1 MRGWSPLTDHTFSG
15 LGSLLYETDSPFAR
29 GFPRGLRELVV
40 KVDRT
45 ALADRS
51 GTDAIRRPV
60 MAFFRGDTTSNQ
72 YARALATI
80 ANRATR
86 TGEPRIAGEEPCLT

>member
-1 MRGWSPLTDHTFSG
+1 
-15 LGSLLYETDSPFAR
+15 
-29 GFPRGLRELVV
+29 
-40 KVDRT
+40 
-45 ALADRS
+45 
-51 GTDAIRRPV
+51 

>member
-1 MRGWSPLTDHTFSG
+1 
-15 LGSLLYETDSPFAR
+15 
-29 GFPRGLRELVV
+29 
-40 KVDRT
+40 
-45 ALADRS
+45 
-51 GTDAIRRPV
+51 

-86 TGEPRIAGEEPCLT
+86 TEEPG